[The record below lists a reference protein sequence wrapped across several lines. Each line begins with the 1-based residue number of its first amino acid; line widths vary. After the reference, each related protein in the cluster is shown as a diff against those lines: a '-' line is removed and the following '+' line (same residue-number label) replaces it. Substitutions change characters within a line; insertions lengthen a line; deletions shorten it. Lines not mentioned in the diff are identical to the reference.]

1 MSVPAVGVAPIVRPK
16 HFKAR
21 GLYSLLAYL
30 SAEVAAGLWRCCSR
44 PSSVYSLG
52 RWLSQ
57 LIYLLSCN
65 YGIVLKIPF
74 YTPVP
79 NGERR

>member
-44 PSSVYSLG
+44 PSSVYGLD
-52 RWLSQ
+52 RWLSHIE
-57 LIYLLSCN
+57 LTLYFKITALSSE
-65 YGIVLKIPF
+65 KPF
-74 YTPVP
+74 YTPVLK
-79 NGERR
+79 G

>member
-1 MSVPAVGVAPIVRPK
+1 MSVPAVGVAPIVRPT

-44 PSSVYSLG
+44 PSSVYGLG

-57 LIYLLSCN
+57 LELTLYLVITALS
-65 YGIVLKIPF
+65 
-74 YTPVP
+74 
-79 NGERR
+79 